1 VTPFGTDYGL
11 SRRLRPN
18 VYVCAHL
25 SDDELR
31 AARCGGRLDCVSALA
46 ALGVPVAATAD
57 AATADDGALHLRL
70 APNDGRSSARRFGA
84 ARLIRAHWSIPRFPL
99 PTIDETRRA
108 AHAGAPIS
116 RVTMPASDAL
126 RQALRTCL
134 APAEGAA
141 VIADLLEKGLLSA
154 DQLARVI
161 ASTSHPV
168 RSRTREAGLPVEVDD
183 ALARRA

>member
-1 VTPFGTDYGL
+1 
-11 SRRLRPN
+11 
-18 VYVCAHL
+18 
-25 SDDELR
+25 
-31 AARCGGRLDCVSALA
+31 
-46 ALGVPVAATAD
+46 
-57 AATADDGALHLRL
+57 
-70 APNDGRSSARRFGA
+70 
-84 ARLIRAHWSIPRFPL
+84 
-99 PTIDETRRA
+99 
-108 AHAGAPIS
+108 
-116 RVTMPASDAL
+116 MPASDAL

-154 DQLARVI
+154 GQIARVI